1 MFYRRIFV
9 IVLDSLGAGY
19 APDQDVYDDVGAH
32 TILNISKQ
40 HKLTIPNLC
49 KLGYPNIT
57 EIENVLKHDNPVG
70 VATTMIEASNGK
82 DTMTG
87 HWELMGLYIEKPF
100 ITFTETGFPKEL
112 INALEKRTKRK
123 IIGNYN
129 ASGTEIIKTLGERHL
144 KTGELIVYT
153 SADSVLQIAM
163 HEEVIPLAEQY
174 KIAEIAR
181 ELTLKDEWKVGRVI
195 TRPFVG
201 TNKDNFY
208 RTANR
213 HDYALKPHDKTALN
227 FLKEANFDVIS
238 VGKIS
243 DIFDNEGITKSI
255 RTVSNED
262 GMNKTIEIAKNTNF
276 NGLCFVNLVDFD
288 ALYGHRRNPIGYG
301 KAIDRFDK
309 QLGILLPLIKD
320 DDLLVLTADHG
331 NDPTYKGTDHTREI
345 VPLLMY
351 NPKMK
356 NLKII
361 KRRRT
366 FADLGATICE
376 NFKVKSTPYGTSF
389 LPELKGD
396 K

>member
-1 MFYRRIFV
+1 MYKRIFI
-9 IVLDSLGAGY
+9 IVLDSVGAGF
-19 APDQDVYDDVGAH
+19 APDQELYDDVGAH
-32 TILNISKQ
+32 TILNISKH
-40 HKLTIPNLC
+40 HKLTIPNLV
-49 KLGYPNIT
+49 KLGFPNIT
-57 EIENVLKHDNPVG
+57 EIESVLKHPSPIG

-87 HWELMGLYIEKPF
+87 HWEIMGLFIEKPF

-112 INALEKRTKRK
+112 IDELEKRTNRK
-123 IIGNYN
+123 VIGNCN
-129 ASGTEIIKTLGERHL
+129 ASGTEIIKKLGERHL

-163 HEEVIPLAEQY
+163 HEDVIPLTEQY
-174 KIAEIAR
+174 KIAKIAR

-201 TNKDNFY
+201 TNKDNFF
-208 RTANR
+208 RTSNR

-227 FLKEANFDVIS
+227 YLKDAGFDVIS
-238 VGKIS
+238 VGKIA
-243 DIFDNEGITKSI
+243 DIFDNDGITKSF

-262 GMNKTIEIAKNTNF
+262 GMEKTINIAKNDDFT
-276 NGLCFVNLVDFD
+276 GICFVNLVDFD
-288 ALYGHRRNPIGYG
+288 ALYGHRRDPIGYG
-301 KAIDRFDK
+301 KALDRFDI
-309 QLGILLPLIKD
+309 QLGTLLPLIKE

-331 NDPTYKGTDHTREI
+331 NDPTFKGTDHTREI

-361 KRRRT
+361 ERRRT
-366 FADLGATICE
+366 FADIAATITE
-376 NFKVKSTPYGTSF
+376 NFKIKKTPYGTSF
-389 LPELKGD
+389 LKKLKGE

>member
-1 MFYRRIFV
+1 MYKRIFV
-9 IVLDSLGAGY
+9 IVLDSVGAGF
-19 APDQDVYDDVGAH
+19 APDQDAYDDVGAH
-32 TILNISKQ
+32 TILSISKH
-40 HKLTIPNLC
+40 HKLTIPNLV

-57 EIENVLKHDNPVG
+57 EIDHVDKHPNPVG

-87 HWELMGLYIEKPF
+87 HWEIMGLFIEKPF

-112 INALEKRTKRK
+112 IDELEKRTKRK
-123 IIGNYN
+123 IIGNCN
-129 ASGTEIIKTLGERHL
+129 ASGTEIIKRLGERHL

-181 ELTLKDEWKVGRVI
+181 ELTLKDKWKVGRVI

-201 TNKDNFY
+201 TNKDNFF
-208 RTANR
+208 RTSNR

-227 FLKEANFDVIS
+227 YLKDAGFDVIS
-238 VGKIS
+238 VGKIA
-243 DIFDNEGITKSI
+243 DIFDNEGITKSL
-255 RTVSNED
+255 RTVNNED
-262 GMNKTIEIAKNTNF
+262 GMEKTINIAKKDDFT
-276 NGLCFVNLVDFD
+276 GICFVNLVDFD
-288 ALYGHRRNPIGYG
+288 ALYGHRRDPVGYG
-301 KAIDRFDK
+301 KALDRFDL
-309 QLGILLPLIKD
+309 QLGTLLPSIKE
-320 DDLLVLTADHG
+320 DDLLILTADHG
-331 NDPTYKGTDHTREI
+331 NDPTFKGTDHTREI

-351 NPKMK
+351 NPKME

-361 KRRRT
+361 ERRQT
-366 FADLGATICE
+366 FADIAATITE
-376 NFKVKSTPYGTSF
+376 NFKIKGTPYGTSF
-389 LPELKGD
+389 LNELKGE